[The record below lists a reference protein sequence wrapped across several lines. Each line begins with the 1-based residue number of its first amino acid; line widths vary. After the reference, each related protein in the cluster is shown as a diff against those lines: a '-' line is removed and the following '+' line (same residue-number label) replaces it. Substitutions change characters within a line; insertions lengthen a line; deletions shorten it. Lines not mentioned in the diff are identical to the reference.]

1 MARILDEV
9 SRTFSE
15 YLLVPRL
22 TEKKHLVK
30 NVSLSMPVARFK
42 KEKGRRFP

>member
-22 TEKKHLVK
+22 TEKKHLLK
-30 NVSLSMPVARFK
+30 NVSIAAPVAKFK
-42 KEKGRRFP
+42 KGE